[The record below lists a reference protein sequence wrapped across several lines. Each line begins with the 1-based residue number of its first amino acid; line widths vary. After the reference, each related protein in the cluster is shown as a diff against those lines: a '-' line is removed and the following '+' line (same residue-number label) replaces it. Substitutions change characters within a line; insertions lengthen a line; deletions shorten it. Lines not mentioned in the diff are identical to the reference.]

1 MFQFWCFKWNSEGE
15 ATPDQIAPGYP
26 RLSDWKNSNWNDN
39 RKRSIKEYF
48 SSCLSLPIYSFDDY
62 FNGESKWGFRW
73 EFQMK
78 KSEYKSHR
86 GDLVAVCDGSVIL
99 NFGEKKIKIF
109 VIKCVSSP
117 FDDLTR
123 WVCVIQ
129 VRHLL
134 QELLFFFFHFIVAA
148 VNSRLPKMSPYT
160 LGKSMPLFPELSF
173 SDRND
178 TVVNGL
184 GENRG
189 KIQGKKNT
197 NQRGKKKIEKKI
209 FNLKM
214 LWWRNFTFPPQS
226 FTLRLHT

>member
-1 MFQFWCFKWNSEGE
+1 MEFRRRSNAGPDCTWLSKAIRTTETTPIEMIIEKDQSKNTFHLVFRCRSTVLMTTLTANQSEDFDGNFKWKKVNTSPTGGTWWLF
-15 ATPDQIAPGYP
+15 ATAP
-26 RLSDWKNSNWNDN
+26 WFW
-39 RKRSIKEYF
+39 
-48 SSCLSLPIYSFDDY
+48 
-62 FNGESKWGFRW
+62 
-73 EFQMK
+73 
-78 KSEYKSHR
+78 
-86 GDLVAVCDGSVIL
+86 IL
-99 NFGEKKIKIF
+99 EKKNKNF

-189 KIQGKKNT
+189 RIQGRKKH
-197 NQRGKKKIEKKI
+197 
-209 FNLKM
+209 
-214 LWWRNFTFPPQS
+214 QS
-226 FTLRLHT
+226 TR